1 MSRRGWESYTPEE
14 RQREVLRRKRQRAA
28 YHRQKDRP
36 LAEVVADQEE
46 RDAAVR
52 SVQAAEQIER
62 VQLRRWL
69 VAHAH
74 ILWSEPTE
82 DPVKLINS
90 ADYSWLSGSSHT
102 PEVG

>member
-28 YHRQKDRP
+28 YHRQKDP
-36 LAEVVADQEE
+36 SLAEVVAADAESQ
-46 RDAAVR
+46 AAVAA
-52 SVQAAEQIER
+52 VKAAEQIER
-62 VQLRRWL
+62 MQLRRWL
-69 VAHAH
+69 QANAH

-82 DPVKLINS
+82 DPVQLINS
-90 ADYSWLSGSSHT
+90 ADYSWLSGSSQT